1 MEVIRCIAYLTMDCS
16 YNKYEWKQ
24 NHGKIYNFVSI
35 YNSEHELMNIHFTQK
50 KKKKK
55 SSSFAP
61 PAQNGTQAT
70 KQITDHILPQSLDKL

>member
-50 KKKKK
+50 EKKESKALV
-55 SSSFAP
+55 SLL
-61 PAQNGTQAT
+61 PARIETRRRS
-70 KQITDHILPQSLDKL
+70 K